1 MKPLVSWQLEQPIL
15 FFINYVNVNDVMS
28 LGQMLLALIIYCCH
42 YGSRFKTRQKLVLLR
57 IIYSVIEK
65 IRP

>member
-42 YGSRFKTRQKLVLLR
+42 YGSWCYYGSIWVSGGLKALLLSA
-57 IIYSVIEK
+57 II
-65 IRP
+65 